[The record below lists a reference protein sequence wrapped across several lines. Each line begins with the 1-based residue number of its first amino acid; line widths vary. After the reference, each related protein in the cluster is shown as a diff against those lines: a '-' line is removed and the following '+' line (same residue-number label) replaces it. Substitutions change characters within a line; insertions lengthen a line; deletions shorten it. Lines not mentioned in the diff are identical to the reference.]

1 MKLATQVWAQ
11 LADVTSARSP
21 ERRQRQRRA
30 GDYAGD
36 VATAPLATTAPALHP
51 LALPLLPLLPLLA
64 LLTPAFAVAAC
75 AWRWHGALAASAV
88 ALALGLPIGLC
99 LVFQARAHRTQAA
112 ARRQLHHVLASMHE
126 ALFVIGRDLRL
137 GATRSASLHP
147 LLRASAPVGRRF
159 EDLLRPLL
167 DDEATLA
174 AALTFLQLLWSDQAD
189 EYAIESLNPLAQVE
203 VRFTDPRGGGERRWL
218 SFSFRRVSGAVPAD
232 DCIHAVVA
240 DVTDRVLLARELEQ
254 AQADGDSQAELLL
267 QLVRADPPALVA
279 FLDDADTAFRK
290 SNAILTGTGIGQPDL
305 HRKLIA
311 VLRELDAITTAAE
324 ALPFASFAQRLQGI
338 DDVLAGLCA
347 KTQLAGNDFLPAI
360 VRLDELMGHAATMRS
375 IYQHIVLLRAASA
388 ALAGLDPRH
397 LSPAGGSLVL
407 EPS

>member
-11 LADVTSARSP
+11 LADVRSVRNP
-21 ERRQRQRRA
+21 ESTQRRRRA
-30 GDYAGD
+30 AD
-36 VATAPLATTAPALHP
+36 VVGATPATITPPVYPLAPLP
-51 LALPLLPLLPLLA
+51 LPLLA
-64 LLTPAFAVAAC
+64 LLAPALAVATC
-75 AWRWHGALAASAV
+75 AWWWNGPLAGGVAAL
-88 ALALGLPIGLC
+88 LLLLPIGPC
-99 LVFQARAHRTQAA
+99 LRLQSRACAA
-112 ARRQLHHVLASMHE
+112 ETATRRQLHHILGSMHE

-137 GATRSASLHP
+137 GATCSASMRE
-147 LLRASAPVGRRF
+147 LLRVSAPGGRRF

-174 AALTFLQLLWSDQAD
+174 ATLTFLRLLWSDQAD
-189 EYAIESLNPLAQVE
+189 EYAVESLNPLAQVE
-203 VRFTDPRGGGERRWL
+203 VRFADAGGERRWL
-218 SFSFRRVSGAVPAD
+218 SFTFRRVAGAEPAD
-232 DCIHAVVA
+232 DCIHAVIA

-290 SNAILTGTGIGQPDL
+290 CNAILTGTGIGQPDL
-305 HRKLIA
+305 HKKVIA
-311 VLRELDAITTAAE
+311 VLRELDAITAAAE

-347 KTQLAGNDFLPAI
+347 KTALSGNDFLPAI
-360 VRLDELMGHAATMRS
+360 VRLDELISHAATMRS

-388 ALAGLDPRH
+388 ALATLDACDSNPVAVPR
-397 LSPAGGSLVL
+397 VL

>member
-11 LADVTSARSP
+11 LADVRSVPNP
-21 ERRQRQRRA
+21 ERRQRHRRA
-30 GDYAGD
+30 ADSAG
-36 VATAPLATTAPALHP
+36 VPPATATAPVYP
-51 LALPLLPLLPLLA
+51 LALPPLSLLA
-64 LLTPAFAVAAC
+64 LLAPALGIASC
-75 AWRWHGALAASAV
+75 AWWLHGWLAGGGV
-88 ALALGLPIGLC
+88 ALLLLLPIGLC
-99 LVFQARAHRTQAA
+99 VALQARARAA
-112 ARRQLHHVLASMHE
+112 EIGTRRQLHHILGSMQE
-126 ALFVIGRDLRL
+126 ALFVIDRDLRL
-137 GATRSASLHP
+137 GTVCSASLRE
-147 LLRASAPVGRRF
+147 LLRIRAPAGRRF

-174 AALTFLQLLWSDQAD
+174 ATLTFLRLLWSDQAD
-189 EYAIESLNPLAQVE
+189 EYAVESLNPLAQVE
-203 VRFTDPRGGGERRWL
+203 VRFADARGGGERRWL
-218 SFSFRRVSGAVPAD
+218 SFTFRRVAGAEPAD
-232 DCIHAVVA
+232 DCIHAVIA

-290 SNAILTGTGIGQPDL
+290 CNAILTGTGIGQPDL
-305 HRKLIA
+305 HKKVIA
-311 VLRELDAITTAAE
+311 VLRELDAITAAAE

-347 KTQLAGNDFLPAI
+347 KTALSGNDFLPAI
-360 VRLDELMGHAATMRS
+360 VRLDELISHAATMRS

-388 ALAGLDPRH
+388 ALATLDACDSNPVAVPR
-397 LSPAGGSLVL
+397 VL

>member
-11 LADVTSARSP
+11 LADVTSVGNP
-21 ERRQRQRRA
+21 ERRQRRRRA
-30 GDYAGD
+30 GDGAA
-36 VATAPLATTAPALHP
+36 ATPAATTLPVLPLAP
-51 LALPLLPLLPLLA
+51 PLLA
-64 LLTPAFAVAAC
+64 LLALLLPALAVAAC
-75 AWRWHGALAASAV
+75 AWWWHGALAGGSV
-88 ALALGLPIGLC
+88 ALALALPIALC
-99 LVFQARAHRTQAA
+99 AMRAVRAQAREAA
-112 ARRQLHHVLASMHE
+112 AIRQLHHVLDGMHE

-137 GATRSASLHP
+137 GATCSASLRH
-147 LLRASAPVGRRF
+147 LLRVSAPSGRRF

-174 AALTFLQLLWSDQAD
+174 STLTFLRLLWSDEAD
-189 EYAIESLNPLAQVE
+189 ECAIESLNPLLQVE
-203 VRFTDPRGGGERRWL
+203 VRFADARGGGERRWL
-218 SFSFRRVSGAVPAD
+218 SFSFRRVTGVAPAD

-254 AQADGDSQAELLL
+254 TQADGDSQAELLL

-290 SNAILTGTGIGQPDL
+290 SNAILTGSGIGQPDL
-305 HRKLIA
+305 HKKLIA
-311 VLRELDAITTAAE
+311 VLRELDAITSAAE
-324 ALPFASFAQRLQGI
+324 ALPFASFAQRLQSI

-347 KTQLAGNDFLPAI
+347 KTQLSGNDFLPAI
-360 VRLDELMGHAATMRS
+360 VRLDELIGHAATMRS

-388 ALAGLDPRH
+388 ALAALDLRQ
-397 LSPAGGSLVL
+397 SSSTADSRVL

>member
-11 LADVTSARSP
+11 LADVRSVRNP
-21 ERRQRQRRA
+21 ESTQRRRRA
-30 GDYAGD
+30 AD
-36 VATAPLATTAPALHP
+36 VVGAPPATITPPVYPLAPLP
-51 LALPLLPLLPLLA
+51 LPLLA
-64 LLTPAFAVAAC
+64 LLAPALAVATC
-75 AWRWHGALAASAV
+75 AWWWNGPLAGGVAAL
-88 ALALGLPIGLC
+88 LLLLPIGPC
-99 LVFQARAHRTQAA
+99 LRLQSRACAA
-112 ARRQLHHVLASMHE
+112 ETATRRQLHHILGSMHE

-137 GATRSASLHP
+137 GATCSASMRE
-147 LLRASAPVGRRF
+147 LLRVSAPGGRRF

-174 AALTFLQLLWSDQAD
+174 ATLTFLRLLWSDQAD
-189 EYAIESLNPLAQVE
+189 EYAVESLNPLAQVE
-203 VRFTDPRGGGERRWL
+203 VRFADARGGGERRWL
-218 SFSFRRVSGAVPAD
+218 SFTFRRVAGAEPAD
-232 DCIHAVVA
+232 DCIHAVIA

-290 SNAILTGTGIGQPDL
+290 CNAILTGTGIGQPDL
-305 HRKLIA
+305 HKKVIA
-311 VLRELDAITTAAE
+311 VLRELDAITAAAE

-347 KTQLAGNDFLPAI
+347 KTALSGNDFLPAI
-360 VRLDELMGHAATMRS
+360 VRLDELISHAATMRS

-388 ALAGLDPRH
+388 ALATLDACDSNPVAVPR
-397 LSPAGGSLVL
+397 VL

>member
-11 LADVTSARSP
+11 LADVSSVPGP
-21 ERRQRQRRA
+21 ERRQRRRRA
-30 GDYAGD
+30 ADGAA
-36 VATAPLATTAPALHP
+36 VPLATGTPPLHP
-51 LALPLLPLLPLLA
+51 LALPLLPLLALLA
-64 LLTPAFAVAAC
+64 PALAVASC
-75 AWRWHGALAASAV
+75 AWWLHGLAAGGGV
-88 ALALGLPIGLC
+88 ALALLLPIGLC
-99 LVFQARAHRTQAA
+99 LHRQARARVAEAA
-112 ARRQLHHVLASMHE
+112 TRRQLHHILGSMHE

-137 GATRSASLHP
+137 DATCSASLRE
-147 LLRASAPVGRRF
+147 LLRVRAPAGRRF

-174 AALTFLQLLWSDQAD
+174 SALTFLRLLWNDQAD

-203 VRFTDPRGGGERRWL
+203 VRFADARGGGERRWL
-218 SFSFRRVSGAVPAD
+218 SFAFRRVAGAEPAD
-232 DCIHAVVA
+232 DCVHAVVA

-254 AQADGDSQAELLL
+254 AQTDGDSQAELLL
-267 QLVRADPPALVA
+267 QLVRADPPALVT

-311 VLRELDAITTAAE
+311 VLRELDAITAEAE

-347 KTQLAGNDFLPAI
+347 KTALTGNDFLPAI
-360 VRLDELMGHAATMRS
+360 VRLDELIGHAATMRS

-388 ALAGLDPRH
+388 ALAALDVRD
-397 LSPAGGSLVL
+397 SSSAAAALVL
-407 EPS
+407 AAS

>member
-11 LADVTSARSP
+11 LADVTSVGNP
-21 ERRQRQRRA
+21 ERRQRRRRA
-30 GDYAGD
+30 GDGAAAAPAASTPP
-36 VATAPLATTAPALHP
+36 VLPLAP
-51 LALPLLPLLPLLA
+51 PLLPLLTLLM
-64 LLTPAFAVAAC
+64 PAFAIAAY
-75 AWRWHGALAASAV
+75 AWWWQGALAAIGV
-88 ALALGLPIGLC
+88 ALALTLPIALC
-99 LVFQARAHRTQAA
+99 LMRSVSAQAREAA
-112 ARRQLHHVLASMHE
+112 AIRQLHHVLGGMHE

-137 GATRSASLHP
+137 GATCSASLRD
-147 LLRASAPVGRRF
+147 LLRVSAPCGRRF

-174 AALTFLQLLWSDQAD
+174 STLTFLRLLWSDQAD
-189 EYAIESLNPLAQVE
+189 ESAVESLNPLLQVE
-203 VRFTDPRGGGERRWL
+203 VRFADARGGGERRWL
-218 SFSFRRVSGAVPAD
+218 SFSFRRVTGAAPAD

-254 AQADGDSQAELLL
+254 TQADGDSQAELLL

-290 SNAILTGTGIGQPDL
+290 SNAILTGSGIGQPDL
-305 HRKLIA
+305 HKKLIA
-311 VLRELDAITTAAE
+311 VLRELDTITSAAE

-347 KTQLAGNDFLPAI
+347 KTQLTGNDFLPAI
-360 VRLDELMGHAATMRS
+360 VRLDELIGHAATMRS

-388 ALAGLDPRH
+388 ALAALDLRQP
-397 LSPAGGSLVL
+397 SPAAGARVL

>member
-11 LADVTSARSP
+11 LADVTSVGNP
-21 ERRQRQRRA
+21 ERRQRRRRA
-30 GDYAGD
+30 GDGAAAPA
-36 VATAPLATTAPALHP
+36 ATTLPVLPLAP
-51 LALPLLPLLPLLA
+51 PLLPLLTLLMPA
-64 LLTPAFAVAAC
+64 LAVAAGG
-75 AWRWHGALAASAV
+75 WWWHGALAALGV
-88 ALALGLPIGLC
+88 ALALALPIALC
-99 LVFQARAHRTQAA
+99 LLRAVHAQAREAA
-112 ARRQLHHVLASMHE
+112 AIRQLHHILGGMHE

-137 GATRSASLHP
+137 GATCSASLRE
-147 LLRASAPVGRRF
+147 LLRVSAPAGRRF

-174 AALTFLQLLWSDQAD
+174 ATLTFLRLLWSDRAD
-189 EYAIESLNPLAQVE
+189 ESAIESLNPLAQVE
-203 VRFTDPRGGGERRWL
+203 VRFADARGGGERRWL
-218 SFSFRRVSGAVPAD
+218 SFSFRRVTGAASAD

-254 AQADGDSQAELLL
+254 TQADGDSQAELLL

-290 SNAILTGTGIGQPDL
+290 SNAILSGSGIGQPDL
-305 HRKLIA
+305 HKKLIT
-311 VLRELDAITTAAE
+311 VLRELDAITSAAE

-338 DDVLAGLCA
+338 DDVLAALCA
-347 KTQLAGNDFLPAI
+347 RTQLTGNDFLRPI
-360 VRLDELMGHAATMRS
+360 VRLDELIGHAGTMRS

-388 ALAGLDPRH
+388 ALAALDLRQP
-397 LSPAGGSLVL
+397 SPAAGARVL

>member
-1 MKLATQVWAQ
+1 MKLSTQVWAQ
-11 LADVTSARSP
+11 LADVRSVPNP
-21 ERRQRQRRA
+21 ERRQRHRRA
-30 GDYAGD
+30 ADSAGD
-36 VATAPLATTAPALHP
+36 GSGAPPAAATAPVHP
-51 LALPLLPLLPLLA
+51 LALPPLPLLA
-64 LLTPAFAVAAC
+64 LLAPALAIASC
-75 AWRWHGALAASAV
+75 AWWLHGWLAGGGV
-88 ALALGLPIGLC
+88 ALLLLLPIGLC
-99 LVFQARAHRTQAA
+99 VALQARVRVAEAGT
-112 ARRQLHHVLASMHE
+112 RRQLHHILGSMHE

-137 GATRSASLHP
+137 GTLCSASLRE
-147 LLRASAPVGRRF
+147 LLHISAPAGRRF

-174 AALTFLQLLWSDQAD
+174 ATLTFLRLLWSDQAD
-189 EYAIESLNPLAQVE
+189 EYAVESLNPLAQVQ
-203 VRFTDPRGGGERRWL
+203 VRFADARGGGERRWL
-218 SFSFRRVSGAVPAD
+218 SFTFRRVAATEPAN

-305 HRKLIA
+305 HKKVIA
-311 VLRELDAITTAAE
+311 VLRELDAITAAAE
-324 ALPFASFAQRLQGI
+324 TLPFASFAQRLQGI

-347 KTQLAGNDFLPAI
+347 KTALTGNDFLPAI
-360 VRLDELMGHAATMRS
+360 VRLDELISHAATMRS

-388 ALAGLDPRH
+388 ALAALDASDSNPLAVPR
-397 LSPAGGSLVL
+397 VL
-407 EPS
+407 EAS